1 MTISPPAGLLGAQ
14 TPRVE
19 HTPLFHTSA
28 ADDAVE
34 LAASVG
40 LYLDPWQ
47 EHVLRGS
54 LGEKQDG
61 KWSAFEVALMVPRQN
76 GKGSVLEARELAG
89 LFLFGEMVI
98 IHSAH
103 EFRTAIEGF
112 KRVESLIRHSY
123 LVEDVKGFKGDPL
136 GQMSGIKTGNG
147 AEGIELKSGQT
158 LRFMAR
164 TTGSGRGFTGDCI
177 ILDEAYALKP
187 GQVDAMLPTM
197 AARSVTGSPQIWYTS
212 SAGMPE
218 SEVLEGL
225 RERGM
230 SGDAGALY
238 YAEWSVD
245 EKAEGF
251 DPADPEQ
258 WAIANPALGIR
269 ISEEYISSEY
279 RSMGAEGFARE
290 RLGIWA
296 QVGGQSVFPA
306 GSWDACKDA
315 NSEAGDVLALSID
328 VPPDR
333 SSATIG
339 LAAFREDGRFHAEVI
354 DRRPGL
360 DWVAPA
366 LETLAGKLKPVAIAL
381 DGGGAAAV
389 LIPELREHRIRT
401 VQATARQYG
410 QACGAFFDLAMQG
423 ALVHIGQAELDAAV
437 EASRR
442 APMGETLWKW
452 SRKDSLSDISPLC
465 AVTLAVH
472 GLNLRGR
479 RRRKTAQSGRKV
491 LIL

>member
-1 MTISPPAGLLGAQ
+1 MLGAQ
-14 TPRVE
+14 TPRIE
-19 HTPLFHTSA
+19 HTPLFLTSA
-28 ADDAVE
+28 ADDAVD

-54 LGEKQDG
+54 LGEKANG
-61 KWSAFEVALMVPRQN
+61 KWSAFEVALTVPRQN
-76 GKGSVLEARELAG
+76 GKGSILEARELAG
-89 LFLFGEMVI
+89 LFLFGEKVI

-112 KRVESLIRHSY
+112 KRIESLIRNSY
-123 LVEDVKGFKGDPL
+123 LVEEVRGYKGDPM
-136 GQMSGIKTGNG
+136 GQMAGIKTGNG
-147 AEGIELKSGQT
+147 AEGIELKTGQA

-177 ILDEAYALKP
+177 ILDEAYALKAA
-187 GQVDAMLPTM
+187 QVDAMMPTM
-197 AARSVTGSPQIWYTS
+197 AARSLTGSPQIWYTS
-212 SAGMPE
+212 SAGMPD
-218 SEVLEGL
+218 SEVLETL
-225 RERGM
+225 RKRGM
-230 SGDAGALY
+230 TDDAGALY
-238 YAEWSVD
+238 YAEWSAD
-245 EKAEGF
+245 DKAPGF
-251 DPADPEQ
+251 DPGDPEQ

-269 ISEEYISSEY
+269 ISEDYVSSEY

-296 QVGGQSVFPA
+296 ELGGQSVFPLGA
-306 GSWDACKDA
+306 WDDCKDVA
-315 NSEAGDVLALSID
+315 SDPGPILALSID

-339 LAAFREDGRFHAEVI
+339 LAAFREDERTHIEVI

-366 LETLAGKLKPVAIAL
+366 LETLSAKLKPVAIVI

-389 LIPELREHRIRT
+389 LLPELRERRIRT
-401 VQATARQYG
+401 MQTTARQYG
-410 QACGAFFDLAMQG
+410 QSCGAFFDLTMQG
-423 ALVHIGQAELDAAV
+423 ALTHIGQTELDTAVDAA
-437 EASRR
+437 RR
-442 APMGETLWKW
+442 SPMGDSLWKW

-465 AVTLAVH
+465 AATLAVH
-472 GLNLRGR
+472 GLNQRGR
-479 RRRKTAQSGRKV
+479 RRRKSVQTGRKA